1 MKNKP
6 YDMGCI
12 NYRLH
17 EATVGQLEKKLE
29 TIP

>member
-1 MKNKP
+1 MKNKR

-12 NYRLH
+12 KCRLH
-17 EATVGQLEKKLE
+17 EDQVAPLEKKLE